1 LRTVTDR
8 LIQHL
13 TRLTEP
19 GLDWSSTSKER
30 IVYCLRGSFEAIALL
45 WHKVI
50 RAEISPAT
58 RARFAERLGN
68 VISALSSH
76 EPARVACSETEVA
89 GPLVLVL
96 GVAAEAADDSEE
108 YERARKLAS
117 HLFSDGPEV
126 AVKEWKQEYPERVS
140 LLVTDIGGR
149 NLLESWLRPALR
161 LFGIADFRL
170 QRRQER
176 WDLLLRLYEADR
188 VNDPAAEQLCAQAQ
202 RLYGS
207 HEAWLRYKAGRASGR
222 PPVIRRVLA
231 PVCGVCFQRL
241 PDIGKRNLER
251 GEAVLCRRGAI
262 LLFGKS
268 SPP

>member
-1 LRTVTDR
+1 MRSVADR

-13 TRLTEP
+13 SRLTAPE
-19 GLDWSSTSKER
+19 LDWSSTQKER

-45 WHKVI
+45 WHKVV

-58 RARFAERLGN
+58 RARFAETLGN
-68 VISALSSH
+68 MISALSSH
-76 EPARVACSETEVA
+76 EPQRVACSETEVA

-96 GVAAEAADDSEE
+96 GVAAEAAHDPEE
-108 YERARKLAS
+108 YERVRKLAS
-117 HLFSDGPEV
+117 QLFSDGPEG
-126 AVKEWKQEYPERVS
+126 AVEEWKQEYPERVS
-140 LLVTDIGGR
+140 LLVTDTGGR
-149 NLLESWLRPALR
+149 NLLESWLRPALL
-161 LFGIADFRL
+161 LFGIADSRV
-170 QRRQER
+170 QWRQER

-188 VNDPAAEQLCAQAQ
+188 ANDPAAEQLCAQAE

-207 HEAWLRYKAGRASGR
+207 QEAWLRYKAGRASHR
-222 PPVIRRVLA
+222 LPVIRRVLA
-231 PVCGVCFQRL
+231 PVCGACFQRL

-251 GEAVLCRRGAI
+251 GEAVVCRCGAI

>member
-13 TRLTEP
+13 TRLADP
-19 GLDWSSTSKER
+19 GLDWASTPKER
-30 IVYCLRGSFEAIALL
+30 IVCCLRGYFEAIALL
-45 WHKVI
+45 WHKVV
-50 RAEISPAT
+50 RAQISPAT

-76 EPARVACSETEVA
+76 EPTRVVCSETQVA

-126 AVKEWKQEYPERVS
+126 VVKEWKQEYPERVS

-149 NLLESWLRPALR
+149 NLLESWLRPTLR

-188 VNDPAAEQLCAQAQ
+188 ANDPAAEQLCAQAEN
-202 RLYGS
+202 LYGS
-207 HEAWLRYKAGRASGR
+207 HEAWLRYKSGR
-222 PPVIRRVLA
+222 TSGTPPTIRRVA
-231 PVCGVCFQRL
+231 TPICNACYERL
-241 PDIGKRNLER
+241 PDIPKRRLDR
-251 GEAVLCRRGAI
+251 GEAIVCRCGAI
-262 LLFGKS
+262 LLFGKPQS
-268 SPP
+268 T